1 MKGLSPFETR
11 QLILSIGTH
20 KTERALSPV
29 EVAKYL
35 QKVLD
40 AGEKRGEIAERLHLR
55 GTSMIGRFLRLLSL
69 PIQVRRL
76 INWGSD
82 PTSLSFYA
90 ASEIARLEVS
100 QDQITLAKAAL
111 ESQLNKSDIIQVV
124 QIHQRS
130 NESIDNCIKA
140 VLKQRP
146 IVERRH
152 LIAGELCCEELKTK
166 LNQASQL
173 TRDNLLQTVLKRHL
187 PNVSPFGTKLGDGY
201 FLIVGDDQLHSQVM
215 SLSDDFEKTITEYL
229 IEGVRF

>member
-29 EVAKYL
+29 EVARHL
-35 QKVLD
+35 QKALD
-40 AGEKRGEIAERLHLR
+40 SGENRVEIAERLHLK

-69 PIQVRRL
+69 PIQVQRL

-82 PTSLSFYA
+82 PTSLSFQA
-90 ASEIARLEVS
+90 ASEIARLAVPQE
-100 QDQITLAKAAL
+100 QIALAKAAL
-111 ESQLNKSDIIQVV
+111 ESQLNKSDIVQVV

-130 NESIDNCIKA
+130 NKSIDNCIKS

-166 LNQASQL
+166 LKQTSQL
-173 TRDNLLQTVLKRHL
+173 IRDNLLQSVLERHI
-187 PNVSPFGTKLGDGY
+187 PNVSPLGIKLRDGY

-215 SLSDDFEKTITEYL
+215 ALSDDFEKTITEYL
-229 IEGVRF
+229 IEGVRS

>member
-40 AGEKRGEIAERLHLR
+40 AGEKRVKIAERLHLR

-69 PIQVRRL
+69 PIQVRHL

-82 PTSLSFYA
+82 PTSLSFHA

-100 QDQITLAKAAL
+100 EEQITLAKAAL
-111 ESQLNKSDIIQVV
+111 ESQFNKSDIIQVI
-124 QIHQRS
+124 QIYQRS
-130 NESIDNCIKA
+130 NKSIDDCIKA

-152 LIAGELCCEELKTK
+152 LIAGELCCEELRTRLKQT
-166 LNQASQL
+166 SQQI
-173 TRDNLLQTVLKRHL
+173 RDNLLESVLERHI
-187 PNVSPFGTKLGDGY
+187 PNVSPLGTKLRDGY

-229 IEGVRF
+229 IEGLRF